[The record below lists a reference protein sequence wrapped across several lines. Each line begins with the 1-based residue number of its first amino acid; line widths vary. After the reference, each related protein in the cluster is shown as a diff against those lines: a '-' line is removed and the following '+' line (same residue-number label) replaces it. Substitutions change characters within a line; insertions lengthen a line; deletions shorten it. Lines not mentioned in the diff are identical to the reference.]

1 MNEHKDESSDCGCYR
16 QTHYSNMDLEEHK
29 EYSMIRWQLNQYIC
43 PHNIGLDQAVLQV
56 YYILDWIGYLKLLM
70 KLIFL
75 VMKFILETPS
85 LSYFQA

>member
-56 YYILDWIGYLKLLM
+56 YYILDWISEITYEVNIFSHEIYSGNTKFKL
-70 KLIFL
+70 FSSL
-75 VMKFILETPS
+75 V
-85 LSYFQA
+85 